1 MYAIAVLDDRRGELE
16 TLMRS
21 IGSAL
26 PAEWNCIECPLLLDP
41 SRYSEWLTQNNVL
54 VLIADQVLNERARD
68 SLGAVDYKG
77 HEVISSIRKTFPNFP
92 VFIVT
97 AHPEDPDLPEH
108 WGEAEDVMTRA
119 KLTGEVEKYVMR
131 MVRSGQRF
139 HAEHE
144 RQLADLSDLAMKVA
158 SGTATDEDKEALKK
172 LQVSLGTQS
181 AASLEITRQEALDQ
195 ADKKLAELE
204 RLRTEIEQVLS
215 KEGRK

>member
-21 IGSAL
+21 IGTAL
-26 PAEWNCIECPLLLDP
+26 PAEWTCIECPLLPDQ
-41 SRYSEWLTQNNVL
+41 SRYSEWLTQNDVF

-77 HEVISSIRKTFPNFP
+77 HEVIRSIRRIFPNFP

-97 AHPEDPDLPEH
+97 AHPGDVDLPEH
-108 WGEAEDVMTRA
+108 WADAEDVMTRTQ
-119 KLTGEVEKYVMR
+119 LTGHVEKYVAR
-131 MVRSGQRF
+131 MVRAGQRF

-144 RQLADLSDLAMKVA
+144 RQLADLSDLATKVA

-172 LQVSLGTQS
+172 LQVSLGTET
-181 AASLEITRQEALDQ
+181 AARLDITRQEALDA

-204 RLRTEIEQVLS
+204 KLRNEIESLIRE
-215 KEGRK
+215 EG